1 MASINHVGSFKEKKM
16 WEVLKMWQM
25 IRMKKI
31 DMTITLSFL
40 YSGFEWSSREVM
52 IDFNIVFCTL
62 ALRLQGN
69 SFIVDYYDYVD
80 ADVVLDLE
88 MIVVQLIMMM
98 MGWTPLDSGK
108 PNYPEEE
115 CRIDKNKEQ
124 FILCFHYTQSFLC
137 GLKGEGTFSRSNKS
151 ESVVLATIWVNWI
164 QHIFGQK
171 DNCNMALLLLWI
183 FCQLFK
189 NYIFEVKTKERK
201 HNNEKVA
208 FRSLIIVEW
217 WYNGDFKLGIFF
229 YELQMLTLLSFTL
242 CVP

>member
-1 MASINHVGSFKEKKM
+1 MAQKWPKIAKMALILPKMAQILAPAKKNSRDISPVSPTFSIS
-16 WEVLKMWQM
+16 
-25 IRMKKI
+25 
-31 DMTITLSFL
+31 D
-40 YSGFEWSSREVM
+40 
-52 IDFNIVFCTL
+52 
-62 ALRLQGN
+62 
-69 SFIVDYYDYVD
+69 
-80 ADVVLDLE
+80 LD
-88 MIVVQLIMMM
+88 MIVVQLKMMM

-171 DNCNMALLLLWI
+171 DNCNMVHLLLWI

-189 NYIFEVKTKERK
+189 KYIFEAKTKERK

-217 WYNGDFKLGIFF
+217 YDIMVILSWEYFF
-229 YELQMLTLLSFTL
+229 TNCRY
-242 CVP
+242 